1 MTDKTVTHEIK
12 LDKSLKTILW
22 ALAIG
27 VVLNAVPQQ
36 LLVDKNKNLGH
47 LSLRLDGRSYS
58 PIVVS
63 HTHTLDHT
71 LDAKVSNGD
80 HSMGFRINN

>member
-36 LLVDKNKNLGH
+36 FLTGNDPGEIDVLLKAQSYVPFRHNH
-47 LSLRLDGRSYS
+47 TVSMDGDMD
-58 PIVVS
+58 I
-63 HTHTLDHT
+63 
-71 LDAKVSNGD
+71 KVSNGD
-80 HSMGFRINN
+80 IGFRIVN